1 MGKKT
6 NKDRV
11 TTLIGLDR
19 KSDKELE
26 QIFKKEM
33 KKRGKIFSGT
43 VTESKD
49 GGFITTKGFGA
60 SRKT

>member
-1 MGKKT
+1 MSRET
-6 NKDRV
+6 DKDRV
-11 TTLIGLDR
+11 RTLIGLDR
-19 KSDKELE
+19 KSDRELE
-26 QIFKKEM
+26 EIFKKEM

-43 VTESKD
+43 VTEAKD

>member
-1 MGKKT
+1 MKKD
-6 NKDRV
+6 KDRV

-26 QIFKKEM
+26 QIFKDEM

-43 VTESKD
+43 VSFIRSSKEW
-49 GGFITTKGFGA
+49 
-60 SRKT
+60 